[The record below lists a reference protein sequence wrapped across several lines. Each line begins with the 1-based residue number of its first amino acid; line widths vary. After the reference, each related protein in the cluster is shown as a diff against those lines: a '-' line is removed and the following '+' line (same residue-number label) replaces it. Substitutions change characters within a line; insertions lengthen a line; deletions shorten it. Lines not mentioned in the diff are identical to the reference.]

1 MTLGQINRR
10 LRELR
15 DQAKALGF
23 ADDNAFL
30 VEVQRLLDRKSE
42 IIRGLGGSVVKS
54 STKDAA
60 AVARRTK

>member
-15 DQAKALGF
+15 DQAEAPGF
-23 ADDNAFL
+23 VDDAAFW